1 MMDSQPPKNL
11 PRCFVISPIGDY
23 GSEIRAH
30 MDTVFHCIIAPAL
43 GESYH
48 VQRGDHDVRPGRIT
62 EQLVGDIL
70 GNDLIVCVLTGN
82 NPNVY
87 YELAIAESAAKPI
100 IVLRH
105 RGDVVPFDVKDV
117 RYIEYDL
124 DPRRIFDRVYIE
136 QVRNAERELR
146 TGPPERKVAF
156 APSLTPLGREVLNFR
171 SSNRYSSL
179 SPGIRDILETAEEYF
194 YFCGISLRGWTN
206 NEGFTS
212 LVFERGVQ
220 AVDVRFLLMGRDND
234 ALVHM
239 LNRGVERNL
248 GTVQSDIEA
257 SANALR
263 QLAASMEKKPRVRVR
278 TVSHGILYSQMAMSE
293 KEMIWAPYLYSR
305 QTGDSP
311 ALRVRAPGPHELGSG
326 LAPLFTAMRDEFTR
340 LWDEGDGD

>member
-1 MMDSQPPKNL
+1 MDPQSPKSLPP
-11 PRCFVISPIGDY
+11 CFVISPIGDY

-43 GESYH
+43 SDSYR
-48 VQRGDHDVRPGRIT
+48 VQRGDHDPRPGRIT

-70 GNDLIVCVLTGN
+70 GNELIICVLTGN

-87 YELAIAESAAKPI
+87 YELAIAESAARPI

-105 RGDVVPFDVKDV
+105 RGDVIPFDVKDV

-124 DPRRIFDRVYIE
+124 DPRRIFDRIYIE

-156 APSLTPLGREVLNFR
+156 APSLTPLGREVLNFD

-179 SPGIRDILETAEEYF
+179 SPGIRDILAAAEDYF

-212 LVFERGVQ
+212 LVYERGVQ
-220 AVDVRFLLMGRDND
+220 GVDVRFLLMGRDNA

-239 LNRGVERNL
+239 LSRGVERNL
-248 GTVQSDIEA
+248 GTVQDDIEA
-257 SANALR
+257 SAKALR
-263 QLAASMEKKPRVRVR
+263 HLADSGEKKPRRLAAR
-278 TVSHGILYSQMAMSE
+278 TVNHGILYSQMAMSE
-293 KEMIWAPYLYSR
+293 KEMVWAPYLYSR
-305 QTGDSP
+305 ATGDSP

-340 LWDEGDGD
+340 LWDEEDLQ

>member
-1 MMDSQPPKNL
+1 
-11 PRCFVISPIGDY
+11 
-23 GSEIRAH
+23 
-30 MDTVFHCIIAPAL
+30 MDTVFHCIIEPAL
-43 GESYH
+43 SDLYH
-48 VQRGDHDVRPGRIT
+48 VQRGDHDPRPGRIT
-62 EQLVGDIL
+62 EQLVSDIL
-70 GNDLIVCVLTGN
+70 GNELIVCVLTGN

-105 RGDVVPFDVKDV
+105 RGDVIPFDVKDV

-124 DPRRIFDRVYIE
+124 DPRRIFDKIYIE

-146 TGPPERKVAF
+146 TGPTERKVPF

-171 SSNRYSSL
+171 SSNQYSNL
-179 SPGIRDILETAEEYF
+179 SPGIRNILEAAEEYF

-212 LVFERGVQ
+212 LINERGLQGV
-220 AVDVRFLLMGRDND
+220 AVRFLLMGRDNA

-239 LNRGVERNL
+239 LSRGVERTL
-248 GTVQSDIEA
+248 GVVQNDIEA

-263 QLAASMEKKPRVRVR
+263 QLSTFEQGRSRGGVRIVD
-278 TVSHGILYSQMAMSE
+278 HGILYSQMAMSE

-311 ALRVRAPGPHELGSG
+311 ALRVRAPSPHELGSG

-340 LWDEGDGD
+340 LWDEGDSQ